1 MREFKDSVGG
11 SHKPEELASPVETTA
26 AARDEHE
33 TTV

>member
-1 MREFKDSVGG
+1 VGG

-26 AARDEHE
+26 AAPDEHE